1 MADIGKF
8 KKPHNAV
15 KLLEFVSDFSEAS
28 EVSLGQWRGVGLGG
42 ASKLRDGWA
51 KQAETWW
58 IDRGYMQERPR
69 QGQRWDDS

>member
-58 IDRGYMQERPR
+58 DGRGHGGDRPC
-69 QGQRWDDS
+69 QGQRQDD